1 MSGGEFVTVALTFR
15 TTRKD
20 STLLFWRVLLLP
32 PVLLILLAVVIDA
45 EAVLLH
51 NGVPVIIVFPL
62 GCVEASRSW
71 PWPSLKMGA
80 VSKYGALHKS
90 KPSCFAET
98 M

>member
-20 STLLFWRVLLLP
+20 STLLLLP
-32 PVLLILLAVVIDA
+32 PVLLILLAVVINA

-51 NGVPVIIVFPL
+51 NDVPVIIVFPL

-80 VSKYGALHKS
+80 VSKHGALHKS
-90 KPSCFAET
+90 KPSCFAEI